1 MPIMVQISELRHSN
15 AEGKPV
21 FRDLNFRL
29 HRGEWACIFGKS
41 AEAKALLLP
50 LICGE
55 LRPDHGQILV
65 DDRNVSRLSPEK
77 RRRLRRRIGIV
88 PHDLEPLHRRT
99 LSGGLTFQLR
109 ALGAAKEEAARRAQ
123 EVLELVGLNESA
135 ERPVRGL
142 DELERR
148 LFRLALALVH
158 DPVLLL
164 LEDPLAG
171 LSPAD
176 RVRYLKVLS
185 DIYLRKRL
193 SILMTVEGPRDIQEM
208 PCALYRLEGG
218 RLHPLQPTVPAPG
231 ARRTE
236 GAPRE

>member
-1 MPIMVQISELRHSN
+1 MPIMVQISELRHTS

-29 HRGEWACIFGKS
+29 HRGEWACIFGKP

-50 LICGE
+50 LVCGE

-77 RRRLRRRIGIV
+77 RRQLRRRIGIV
-88 PHDLEPLHRRT
+88 PHDLEPLRRRT
-99 LSGGLTFQLR
+99 LLGGLTFQLR
-109 ALGAAKEEAARRAQ
+109 ALGATKEEAGRRAH
-123 EVLELVGLNESA
+123 EVLELVGLSESA
-135 ERPVRGL
+135 ERPVRELG
-142 DELERR
+142 ELERR
-148 LFRLALALVH
+148 LFRLALALDH

-171 LSPAD
+171 LSKAD
-176 RVRYLKVLS
+176 RARYLRVLS
-185 DIYLRKRL
+185 DLYLRKRL
-193 SILMTVEGPRDIQEM
+193 SILMTVEEPRDVQEV

-218 RLHPLQPTVPAPG
+218 RLHSLQPAAPA
-231 ARRTE
+231 ARPSE
-236 GAPRE
+236 GTPHE